1 MKKTLYFDTS
11 AILKE
16 FVNEIG
22 SDLISKI
29 TSTNT
34 HDVQIISSIW
44 SINEAISVIDRL
56 TKKKDKN
63 QKKVKLETL
72 NLAISTVQ
80 LIISTFA
87 GRIRETNE
95 NSFFRFVYL
104 DHAIIT
110 DSRVLIKDFHLSPN
124 DAVHIF
130 TGYVYDCNYF
140 LVQDKNLI
148 KEFPLKKYYNMKL
161 IDLANEDD
169 RIFLEK
175 ELNL

>member
-1 MKKTLYFDTS
+1 MYEGSKEQTKT
-11 AILKE
+11 I
-16 FVNEIG
+16 
-22 SDLISKI
+22 
-29 TSTNT
+29 
-34 HDVQIISSIW
+34 
-44 SINEAISVIDRL
+44 
-56 TKKKDKN
+56 
-63 QKKVKLETL
+63 
-72 NLAISTVQ
+72 
-80 LIISTFA
+80 
-87 GRIRETNE
+87 
-95 NSFFRFVYL
+95 FRFVYL

-110 DSRVLIKDFHLSPN
+110 DSRILKDFHLSPN

-161 IDLANEDD
+161 IDLANEDV